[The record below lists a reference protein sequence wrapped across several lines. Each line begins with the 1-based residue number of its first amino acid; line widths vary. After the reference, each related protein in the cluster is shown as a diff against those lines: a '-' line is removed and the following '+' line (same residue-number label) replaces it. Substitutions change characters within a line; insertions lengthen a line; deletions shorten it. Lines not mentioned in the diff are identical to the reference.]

1 MTGKEEERDKRTRKG
16 QERPRHSQRGPG
28 GRRGRGEK
36 TSDVEE
42 GEDGAEGV
50 PRIARAHAACP
61 STPAS
66 GPGARPCTCSSE
78 SSSSPALVLYH
89 PSPSLAHSPGRRR
102 LGDCHCSTQPWLRMR
117 PSTPPRASRPSASSW
132 LSQNTAYRRSWFRLK
147 TNASIHSHCGHPRD
161 AYDLA

>member
-1 MTGKEEERDKRTRKG
+1 MTGKEDRDKRMRKG
-16 QERPRHSQRGPG
+16 EERPRHSQRGRG
-28 GRRGRGEK
+28 GRRGREEQ

-66 GPGARPCTCSSE
+66 GPGARPCTCSS
-78 SSSSPALVLYH
+78 SSPALVLYH
-89 PSPSLAHSPGRRR
+89 PPPSLAHFPERHR
-102 LGDCHCSTQPWLRMR
+102 LGDCHCSTQPWLRTR